1 MIFAQALDGI
11 VGGERVSGRKK
22 SGVPASARE
31 LLRMQEFEQ
40 LNDAKKRDS
49 RVTVPFFGAP
59 THFISELFAL
69 SNSES
74 VIVSVPSL

>member
-1 MIFAQALDGI
+1 MALSA
-11 VGGERVSGRKK
+11 GGVRGRKK
-22 SGVPASARE
+22 RSAPASARE
-31 LLRMQEFEQ
+31 LLKMQESEQ
-40 LNDAKKRDS
+40 LDDAKKRDS
-49 RVTVPFFGAP
+49 RMTVPFFGAP

>member
-11 VGGERVSGRKK
+11 VGGEGVRGRKK
-22 SGVPASARE
+22 SGVPAFARE

-49 RVTVPFFGAP
+49 RVTAP
-59 THFISELFAL
+59 
-69 SNSES
+69 
-74 VIVSVPSL
+74 